1 MFTEWL
7 SEPSVQVSSVQ
18 FSHSVMSDSL
28 WSHGLHARPP
38 CASPTP
44 KVYPNLCPLSLWCHP
59 TILSSVVPIFSHLQ
73 SFPGSWSF
81 QMSQLFASGGQSIG
95 VSASTSG
102 INLGGHL
109 VIKLCLTLVTPWTI
123 VPGSSVHGVFQAR
136 ILDWV
141 GRHFLLQGIFPA
153 QGSNPHFLHWQTGSL
168 PLIIRGPF
176 SFLTTIKK

>member
-1 MFTEWL
+1 MFT
-7 SEPSVQVSSVQ
+7 SVPHSCPTLRPM
-18 FSHSVMSDSL
+18 SHSTP
-28 WSHGLHARPP
+28 GLPVHHQLPAGI
-38 CASPTP
+38 
-44 KVYPNLCPLSLWCHP
+44 YPNPCPLSLWCHP

-153 QGSNPHFLHWQTGSL
+153 QGSNPHLLHWQADSL
-168 PLIIRGPF
+168 PLSHLGIPRE
-176 SFLTTIKK
+176 KW